1 MWFTIPE
8 LRHLVLAT
16 CTLPLSR
23 RALAQQQCLAAPGSP
38 LPYETVYEQAVS
50 INTYVQTNTTF
61 YPFPDVGITV
71 SNAPTSFD
79 GVTTF
84 TYTNRQTTAPAMGTS
99 PSTFATNPTP
109 TVAANRSVLTV
120 RMDPGKQSN
129 QRKIHQRQSGTFYV
143 SANGTM
149 SNDCTLSPIYAVN
162 SGNLTATVNGLV
174 YTYSTSPGVAYEMF
188 APSTIP
194 GSITSTFSLGSTGT
208 LSWLNSGFWNG
219 QANFCT
225 VSNGTIFA
233 VFEQNAQPDGCLY
246 IQLSLFAV
254 SSCQGL
260 TLSTITGPPGPTGS
274 QGIQGAQG
282 VSGAVGATG
291 SPGISGAVGATGP
304 QGVTGAVGPT
314 GSPGISGAVGATGPQ
329 GVSGA
334 VGATGSPG
342 VSGAVGATGPHGV
355 SGAVG
360 ATGPQGTSGAVGA
373 TGPQGVSG
381 AVGATGPQGISG
393 AVGATGSPGVS
404 GAVGATG
411 PQGVSGAVGATGP
424 TGATGA
430 VGATGVSGAVGP
442 TGPQGISGAVGAT
455 GAAGATG
462 PTGISGAVGP
472 TGPQGFSGAVGA
484 TGPTGAVGATG
495 ASGAVGA
502 TGVSGAVGA
511 TGPSGIQG
519 PSGPTGATGVPGPT
533 GSTYVYSYLGCYVQT
548 GSKTSTTGLALTS
561 YQATYSTLVDSTC
574 SRTCFLAGYVFFGTV
589 NTAAT
594 TADCWCSN
602 ALAYVT
608 SNAGILG
615 NGVVSGDAGE
625 NNCYPCIGTAAVGGS
640 IGECGNSTVMT
651 IAVFA
656 RTE

>member
-16 CTLPLSR
+16 CTLLLSR
-23 RALAQQQCLAAPGSP
+23 RALAQQQCLAASGSP
-38 LPYETVYEQAVS
+38 LPYETMYEQAVS

-61 YPFPDVGITV
+61 YPFPDFGITV

-84 TYTNRQTTAPAMGTS
+84 TCTNRQTTAPAMGTS

-109 TVAANRSVLTV
+109 TVAVNRYVLTV

-260 TLSTITGPPGPTGS
+260 TLSTITGPPGPTGPQGTQGIPGQSGAVGATGS

-291 SPGISGAVGATGP
+291 SPGISGAVGVTGP

-342 VSGAVGATGPHGV
+342 V
-355 SGAVG
+355 
-360 ATGPQGTSGAVGA
+360 SGAVGA

-574 SRTCFLAGYVFFGTV
+574 SRTCFLAGYIFFGTV

-594 TADCWCSN
+594 AADCWCSN

>member
-1 MWFTIPE
+1 MWLSIPE

-16 CTLPLSR
+16 CTLLLSR
-23 RALAQQQCLAAPGSP
+23 RALAQQQCLAVQGSP
-38 LPYETVYEQAVS
+38 LPYETVYKQAVS

-61 YPFPDVGITV
+61 YPIPDVGVTV

-84 TYTNRQTTAPAMGTS
+84 TYTNRPTTMYATGTS

-109 TVAANRSVLTV
+109 TVAVNRYVLTV
-120 RMDPGKQSN
+120 RMDSGKQSN
-129 QRKIHQRQSGTFYV
+129 QRKIHQRQSGTFFV

-162 SGNLTATVNGLV
+162 NGILTATVNGLV
-174 YTYSTSPGVAYEMF
+174 YTYSTSPGAAFEMF

-194 GSITSTFSLGSTGT
+194 GSVTSTFSLGSTGI

-233 VFEQNAQPDGCLY
+233 VFQQNAQPDGCLY

-260 TLSTITGPPGPTGS
+260 TLSTITGPPGRTGP
-274 QGIQGAQG
+274 QGIQGVPGVQG

-291 SPGISGAVGATGP
+291 PTGISGAVGA
-304 QGVTGAVGPT
+304 T

-342 VSGAVGATGPHGV
+342 VSGAVGATGSPGV

-360 ATGPQGTSGAVGA
+360 ATGPQGVSGAVGA

-424 TGATGA
+424 TGP
-430 VGATGVSGAVGP
+430 TGVTGAVGP
-442 TGPQGISGAVGAT
+442 TVRR
-455 GAAGATG
+455 
-462 PTGISGAVGP
+462 V
-472 TGPQGFSGAVGA
+472 
-484 TGPTGAVGATG
+484 
-495 ASGAVGA
+495 
-502 TGVSGAVGA
+502 
-511 TGPSGIQG
+511 
-519 PSGPTGATGVPGPT
+519 
-533 GSTYVYSYLGCYVQT
+533 L
-548 GSKTSTTGLALTS
+548 
-561 YQATYSTLVDSTC
+561 D
-574 SRTCFLAGYVFFGTV
+574 
-589 NTAAT
+589 
-594 TADCWCSN
+594 
-602 ALAYVT
+602 
-608 SNAGILG
+608 
-615 NGVVSGDAGE
+615 
-625 NNCYPCIGTAAVGGS
+625 
-640 IGECGNSTVMT
+640 
-651 IAVFA
+651 
-656 RTE
+656 

>member
-8 LRHLVLAT
+8 LRYLVLAT
-16 CTLPLSR
+16 CTLLSR
-23 RALAQQQCLAAPGSP
+23 RALAQQQCLASPGSP

-50 INTYVQTNTTF
+50 IHTYVQTNTTF
-61 YPFPDVGITV
+61 YPIPDVGITV

-109 TVAANRSVLTV
+109 AVAANRYVLTV

-129 QRKIHQRQSGTFYV
+129 QRKLHQRQSGTFYV
-143 SANGTM
+143 SANGIM

-162 SGNLTATVNGLV
+162 NGILTATVNGAV

-208 LSWLNSGFWNG
+208 LSWLNSAFWNG

-225 VSNGTIFA
+225 VSNGTVFA
-233 VFEQNAQPDGCLY
+233 VFQQNAQPDGCLY

-260 TLSTITGPPGPTGS
+260 TLSTITGPPGPTGP
-274 QGIQGAQG
+274 QGIQGVSG

-304 QGVTGAVGPT
+304 QGVTGAVGATGPQGISGVVGAT

-329 GVSGA
+329 GVTGA
-334 VGATGSPG
+334 VGPTGLP
-342 VSGAVGATGPHGV
+342 
-355 SGAVG
+355 
-360 ATGPQGTSGAVGA
+360 
-373 TGPQGVSG
+373 
-381 AVGATGPQGISG
+381 GISG

-411 PQGVSGAVGATGP
+411 PQGVSGAVGATGA

-430 VGATGVSGAVGP
+430 VGPTGVSGAVGP

-455 GAAGATG
+455 GPTG
-462 PTGISGAVGP
+462 PTGAAGVSGAVGP

-484 TGPTGAVGATG
+484 TGATGPVGATG

-502 TGVSGAVGA
+502 TGASGAVGA

-548 GSKTSTTGLALTS
+548 GSKTSTTGLALTT

-574 SRTCFLAGYVFFGTV
+574 SRTCFFAGYIFFGTV

-594 TADCWCSN
+594 AADCWCSN

-640 IGECGNSTVMT
+640 VGECGNSTVMT